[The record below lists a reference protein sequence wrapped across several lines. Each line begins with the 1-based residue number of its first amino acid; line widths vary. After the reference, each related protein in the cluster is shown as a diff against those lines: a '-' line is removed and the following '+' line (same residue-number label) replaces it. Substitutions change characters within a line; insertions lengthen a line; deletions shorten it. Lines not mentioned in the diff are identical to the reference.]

1 MTSGFMHLV
10 EQPVCSPWL
19 RHDALRMYNLLVCSP
34 AVWHVPTAMRAF
46 LMLVTLGGAGGGEE
60 TGQGVAA
67 DAATPCVG
75 VFGSGGITC

>member
-1 MTSGFMHLV
+1 MLERRSYGVGTCHGM
-10 EQPVCSPWL
+10 SPKAML
-19 RHDALRMYNLLVCSP
+19 MRGVAAADMP
-34 AVWHVPTAMRAF
+34 WHVPTAMRAF
-46 LMLVTLGGAGGGEE
+46 LMLVTLGGAAGREE

>member
-1 MTSGFMHLV
+1 MHLV

-46 LMLVTLGGAGGGEE
+46 LMLVTLGGAGGRGGDR
-60 TGQGVAA
+60 TGRCCGCGNALF
-67 DAATPCVG
+67 G